1 MAKNR
6 NKKKNADKA
15 PMDTTETTVTD
26 LPQAMDTSESAAR
39 VSNSL
44 TRKVKGI
51 QMKSS
56 KNVRKKK
63 AIEKAIA
70 KDEKHLEKA
79 TKLETK
85 RMRVH
90 SAKSL
95 YD

>member
-1 MAKNR
+1 
-6 NKKKNADKA
+6 
-15 PMDTTETTVTD
+15 
-26 LPQAMDTSESAAR
+26 
-39 VSNSL
+39 
-44 TRKVKGI
+44 
-51 QMKSS
+51 MKSS